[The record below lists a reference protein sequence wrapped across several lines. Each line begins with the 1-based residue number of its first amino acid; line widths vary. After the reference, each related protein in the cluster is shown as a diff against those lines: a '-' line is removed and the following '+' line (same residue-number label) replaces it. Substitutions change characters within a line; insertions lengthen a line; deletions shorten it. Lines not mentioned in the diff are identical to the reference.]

1 MQTKAKATE
10 RINAR
15 ISPDIKARAQAELAK
30 NGLTISEYMR
40 IVLTDVAK
48 DGLPRYFGQPSAELT
63 ASIKEMIDV
72 FNGERLPDHSV
83 SSVAELNRD
92 LDS

>member
-1 MQTKAKATE
+1 MQTKAKETE

-15 ISPDIKARAQAELAK
+15 ISPDIKERAQAELAK

-48 DGLPRYFGQPSAELT
+48 DGLPKYFGQPSSGLE
-63 ASIKEMIDV
+63 ASIKEMIEV
-72 FNGERLPDHSV
+72 FNGEKEPDHIATSV
-83 SSVAELNRD
+83 EGLNRE
-92 LDS
+92 LES